1 MFGTS
6 QFIDVKY
13 VCRRCTEAVAVNGA
27 EGDVLRSSA
36 GRKVKVVR
44 LRQSSVE
51 DQGATEF

>member
-1 MFGTS
+1 
-6 QFIDVKY
+6 

-36 GRKVKVVR
+36 GRRVKVVR